1 MRETVFD
8 CDCDACKGDPEI
20 RMEKFLSIMTFAT
33 QNMVQVLEDVR
44 QGNTCALAILSNLGA
59 EMELQLQA
67 AISDYADGGASGAEL
82 IEEIKDGALLDDE
95 SMLDYVMMVATPSEE
110 LYE

>member
-20 RMEKFLSIMTFAT
+20 RMEKYLSVMSFAA
-33 QNMVQVLEDVR
+33 QNMVQLLEDVR
-44 QGNTCALAILSNLGA
+44 QGNSCALAILANLGA

-67 AISDYADGGASGAEL
+67 AVADHAAAGEGDALIAEL
-82 IEEIKDGALLDDE
+82 EDGALLDDQ
-95 SMLDYVMMVATPSEE
+95 SMLDYILMVATPSEGLPE
-110 LYE
+110 